1 MNAQLIDNIK
11 FVEGLSVEGLSAM
24 VQVNKILEYTGNNI
38 GGIIGNTLISYIK
51 EGFKV
56 GDIECLNVEAYER
69 EKAAEKKRKANE
81 KAKAKYWAK
90 KEAQAQ
96 AALEHSAQ
104 AQAVQVAQAQE
115 HAAQA
120 QVAAAQAQEAAAL
133 IAAYEAQEQAALI
146 VAQEASK
153 MVKSVQKKIKA
164 KAYAKAYN
172 VANKSVLKVKA
183 KTRNDVIVHCDLCDA
198 CVKKGS
204 LRYHQTTERCKANH
218 YEIEEV
224 LY

>member
-1 MNAQLIDNIK
+1 MNAQLINNIK
-11 FVEGLSVEGLSAM
+11 SVEGLSKRD
-24 VQVNKILEYTGNNI
+24 QVNKLLEESGKI
-38 GGIIGNTLISYIK
+38 KGIIGNTLTSYIK
-51 EGFKV
+51 EAYIV

-69 EKAAEKKRKANE
+69 EKADEKKRKTNE
-81 KAKAKYWAK
+81 KARAKYWAK
-90 KEAQAQ
+90 KEAHAQSQAQ

-104 AQAVQVAQAQE
+104 AQAAQVQAAQE

-146 VAQEASK
+146 AAQEASK
-153 MVKSVQKKIKA
+153 LVKMANKKIKA
-164 KAYAKAYN
+164 KAYAKEYN
-172 VANKSVLKVKA
+172 S
-183 KTRNDVIVHCDLCDA
+183 VIVHCDLCDA

-204 LRYHQTTERCKANH
+204 LRYHQTTKMCKSNH

-224 LY
+224 SY